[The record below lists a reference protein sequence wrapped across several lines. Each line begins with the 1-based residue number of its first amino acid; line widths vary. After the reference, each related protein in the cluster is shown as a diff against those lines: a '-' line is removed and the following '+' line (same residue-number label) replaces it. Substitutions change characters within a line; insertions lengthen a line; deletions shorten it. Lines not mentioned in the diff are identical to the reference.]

1 MCKTI
6 TLKIG
11 TYMDLLSPSKGN
23 QFLLTFMS
31 IIKRR
36 FNILLLL
43 CLSINFKWLFRGYSY
58 KFYLYEMY
66 MYIL

>member
-11 TYMDLLSPSKGN
+11 TYMDLLSPSKVN

-43 CLSINFKWLFRGYSY
+43 KQSLFQTYHNVIRLS
-58 KFYLYEMY
+58 
-66 MYIL
+66 